1 MDLKRSEEQQFI
13 IDNVRRLIREEI
25 RPLEEEID
33 PDGYTLKPEDDA
45 RLRQM
50 VRDMG
55 LYQMDIPTEYG
66 GPGVDLVT
74 QTMVAEEKTQHRA
87 GLYSPA
93 YGVFGSGPQGQ
104 LYSASD
110 YLKEKYLYP
119 TIRDEK
125 HGFFGLSEPSGGA
138 DPARAIQTRAIRDGD
153 SWVINGGKLCRGG
166 IFENQ
171 STSQA

>member
-119 TIRDEK
+119 N
-125 HGFFGLSEPSGGA
+125 HFFQLILVLPNGLVA
-138 DPARAIQTRAIRDGD
+138 MLLI
-153 SWVINGGKLCRGG
+153 
-166 IFENQ
+166 
-171 STSQA
+171 